1 MNTCK
6 TSGTDEDSA
15 LDQTGESVVKICK
28 EGKGQ
33 GQDNRESKVE
43 KVSSTRELCPVS
55 KATDGSRKMKTEHS
69 SDLDSATWETLVNLT
84 TAIFDFGWR
93 CWENRTE
100 SGDVF

>member
-1 MNTCK
+1 MNTCE

-15 LDQTGESVVKICK
+15 LDQTGEGVVKICK
-28 EGKGQ
+28 EGTGQ

-55 KATDGSRKMKTEHS
+55 RATDSSRKMKPEHS
-69 SDLDSATWETLVNLT
+69 SDLDSATWETSVNLT

-93 CWENRTE
+93 CWHNRTE
-100 SGDVF
+100 SRDVF